1 MKEMRSFGKLAYF
14 SIILFFLISA
24 LVFTISSAS
33 GRPFRLGKIPDQ
45 GKNFNCQTCHD
56 NPRGGRDLSP
66 FGTDYKKIG
75 LKAGDKYTEELGKL
89 DSDGDGFTNDAEF
102 AAKTNPGDSNS
113 KPAN

>member
-1 MKEMRSFGKLAYF
+1 MKKTRSIGKIVYF
-14 SIILFFLISA
+14 SIVLFFIFSA

-45 GKNFNCQTCHD
+45 GKNFKCQTCHV
-56 NPRGGRDLSP
+56 NPGGGRELSP
-66 FGTDYKKIG
+66 FGSDYKKIG

-102 AAKTNPGDSNS
+102 AANANPGDSNS
-113 KPAN
+113 KPKE